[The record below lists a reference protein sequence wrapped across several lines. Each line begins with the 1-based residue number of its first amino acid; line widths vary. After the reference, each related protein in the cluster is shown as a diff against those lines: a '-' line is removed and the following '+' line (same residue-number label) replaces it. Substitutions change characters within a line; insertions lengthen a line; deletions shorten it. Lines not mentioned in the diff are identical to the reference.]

1 MQQHICSDIKKILKV
16 KHEDNVDK
24 YNLLTDLCTIMSK
37 RPTQT
42 CESESEAEERL
53 GITSNL

>member
-1 MQQHICSDIKKILKV
+1 M

-24 YNLLTDLCTIMSK
+24 YNLLTDFLCTIMSK
-37 RPTQT
+37 QPTQT
-42 CESESEAEERL
+42 YESESETEERL